1 MHRTFKKILA
11 ISRMEFGMP
20 QATDDLREE
29 WTDSTALEW
38 LAGNFRWPGG
48 MIRVRAGYMPTKKDL
63 RAIQYMCDEWD
74 FAYDG
79 VQYE

>member
-1 MHRTFKKILA
+1 MHTTLRRILE
-11 ISRMEFGMP
+11 ITREEWVMP
-20 QATDDLREE
+20 QASDELRGE

-38 LAGNFRWPGG
+38 LAGNFRCPGG
-48 MIRVRAGYMPTKKDL
+48 MIRVRSGYMLTEKDL
-63 RAIQYMCDEWD
+63 RAVQYMCDEWD